1 MSPGRLRVAV
11 QNPLA
16 RRFGGYGA
24 GSLVAAAC
32 GELGFIVTYGWAQA
46 GTTWATAVGFV
57 CAAVPN
63 YILNRKWAWSDR
75 RGRSRRAEIA
85 LYLLVVAVTFAASAL
100 VTHWVAALAVFRL
113 AQPGLADG
121 AGGRLVPRRVGR
133 VLRPQVRTVRN
144 GGLRPGP
151 DPHLRCC
158 RAAGLEAHQLVS
170 TTRPN
175 RYP

>member
-1 MSPGRLRVAV
+1 MSPGRLRAAV

-100 VTHWVAALAVFRL
+100 VTHWVAALTDSLSPSRAWQTVLVAGSYLAVSGVFF
-113 AQPGLADG
+113 
-121 AGGRLVPRRVGR
+121 
-133 VLRPQVRTVRN
+133 VLKFVLYETVVFA
-144 GGLRPGP
+144 P
-151 DPHLRCC
+151 DPTLTSG
-158 RAAGLEAHQLVS
+158 AVEPQAS
-170 TTRPN
+170 KPTSW
-175 RYP
+175 